1 MPVVA
6 IGVATD
12 NDAGGK
18 LWRAL
23 YRQPVA
29 PPVTEVD
36 DVPAA
41 PCCAV
46 RLEAGAVH
54 SPDAMDWLGGP
65 ERCLAW
71 AWLKQQ

>member
-1 MPVVA
+1 MLTPRLVRAQLIAGEPMPVVA

-46 RLEAGAVH
+46 R
-54 SPDAMDWLGGP
+54 
-65 ERCLAW
+65 
-71 AWLKQQ
+71 